1 MRVNPGLD
9 GVVVTDTEI
18 SEIDGQAGTL
28 IYRGW
33 NVDELAVRHTFEE
46 VVYLLW
52 NGEFPEPSELDR
64 WRRKFGS
71 GCLSDRQRQMIR
83 LLSPEIDMIS
93 VIRTILSSLGDS
105 SFLWP
110 PTAEKGIK
118 LLAAIPVIIAARTR
132 SLQGK
137 TMLEPRE
144 DLSFAANYLYM
155 LKGTEPLPAHVKALE
170 AYWILTAEHGLNA
183 STFTARVA
191 ASTETDLASA
201 VIAALS
207 ALKGPI
213 HGGAPS
219 HVDDMLDKIGSV
231 ERAESWIRER
241 LLGGEKLMGFG
252 HRIYKTTDP
261 RAEALREVV
270 RAGAGEEP
278 WFQLAVEVE
287 KIALAVLRE
296 VKPNR
301 QIHTNVE
308 YYTAAILKAIELPR
322 ELYTPTFAVSRTAG
336 WIAHIL
342 EQAANNR
349 IIRPSSRYIGPKN
362 ERIRN
367 N

>member
-1 MRVNPGLD
+1 MRVNPGLE
-9 GVVVTDTEI
+9 GVIVADTEI
-18 SEIDGQAGTL
+18 SDIDGQAGTL
-28 IYRGW
+28 IYRGF
-33 NVDELAVRHTFEE
+33 NATQLALHHSFEE

-52 NGEFPEPSELDR
+52 NGKLPEPAELEQ
-64 WRRKFGS
+64 WRQKFAS
-71 GCLSDRQRQMIR
+71 GCLTDRQKQMIQ
-83 LLSPEIDMIS
+83 LLSPETDMIS
-93 VIRTILSSLGDS
+93 VIRTLLSSLGDVA
-105 SFLWP
+105 FLWP
-110 PTAEKGIK
+110 PSVEKGIK
-118 LLAAIPVIIAARTR
+118 LLATIPVIIAARTR
-132 SLQGK
+132 NLQGK
-137 TMLEPRE
+137 TLLEPRA

-155 LKGTEPLPAHVKALE
+155 LKGTEPLAAHVRALE

-183 STFTARVA
+183 STFSARVA
-191 ASTETDLASA
+191 ASTETDLSSA

-219 HVDDMLDKIGSV
+219 QVDDMLEKIGSV
-231 ERAESWIRER
+231 DRAENWIRER
-241 LLGGEKLMGFG
+241 LLRGEKLMGFG

-270 RAGAGEEP
+270 QAGSSEEP

-296 VKPNR
+296 VKPHR
-301 QIHTNVE
+301 QIYTNVE
-308 YYTAAILKAIELPR
+308 YYTAAILKAIELPK

-349 IIRPSSRYIGPKN
+349 IIRPSSRYIGPKSQPVGS
-362 ERIRN
+362 
-367 N
+367 